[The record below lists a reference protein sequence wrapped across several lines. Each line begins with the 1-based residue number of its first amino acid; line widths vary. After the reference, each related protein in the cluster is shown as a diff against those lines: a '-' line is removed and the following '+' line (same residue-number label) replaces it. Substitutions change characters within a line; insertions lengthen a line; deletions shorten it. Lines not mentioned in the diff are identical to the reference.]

1 MTRSTRTVTGRDTD
15 TAAVLR
21 NQSEVEARI
30 RAICFKTGPPA
41 LVGAELEW
49 TLHHVGAPGAPLAAT
64 TLRRSLGPHA
74 PRTLGAPH
82 QPLALPA
89 GGTLSVEPGGQIE
102 ISSAPAA
109 SLSELHAAVDADRA
123 HLTTLL
129 ARGGLTVGRHGIDPH
144 RAPRR
149 LVHTPRYDAM
159 ERAFDARGPA
169 GRVMM
174 CSTAGLQV
182 CLDAGT
188 ERELATRW
196 AAVSA
201 LGPPLLAAFA
211 TARRH
216 AGRDTGL
223 ASARMAAW
231 AGMDPR
237 LTGPVG
243 GDRPTGDPAEAWVRY
258 ALEAPLTC
266 VRRAGD
272 CWDAPPG
279 VTLADWARGAL
290 PWQPTT
296 DDVDYHLSLLF
307 PPVRPRG
314 YLEVRYLD
322 AQAGDDW
329 IVPVAVLTALLADPA
344 TTAEALDLAL
354 PTAGRWA
361 EAARLGLA
369 DPALHRTARAVLDL
383 AGRRLDA
390 TGLEARTRDHIT
402 DTVDRR
408 LAAADSGEPQ

>member
-1 MTRSTRTVTGRDTD
+1 MTRSTRLVTDSDTD
-15 TAAVLR
+15 TTAVLR

-49 TLHHVGAPGAPLAAT
+49 TLHHTAAPGAPLQPAA
-64 TLRRSLGPHA
+64 LRRSLGRHTPA
-74 PRTLGAPH
+74 TLGAPH
-82 QPLALPA
+82 PPAALPA

-109 SLSELHAAVDADRA
+109 SLPELHAAVETDRA
-123 HLTTLL
+123 YLEDLL
-129 ARGGLTVGRHGIDPH
+129 ARGGLTAGRHGIDPH

-174 CSTAGLQV
+174 CGTAGLQV

-188 ERELATRW
+188 ESELATRW
-196 AAVSA
+196 AAVAA
-201 LGPPLLAAFA
+201 LGPPLLATFA
-211 TARRH
+211 NSARH
-216 AGRDTGL
+216 AGRDTGH
-223 ASARMAAW
+223 ASARMVAW
-231 AGMDPR
+231 QAMDPR

-243 GDRPTGDPAEAWVRY
+243 GDRPPGDPAEAWVRY
-258 ALEAPLTC
+258 ALEAPLIC
-266 VRRAGD
+266 VRRDGD

-279 VTLADWARGAL
+279 VTLAGWARGAL
-290 PWQPTT
+290 PWRPTT
-296 DDVDYHLSLLF
+296 ADVDYHLSLLF

-329 IVPVAVLTALLADPA
+329 IVPAAVLTALLADPA
-344 TTAEALDLAL
+344 TTGEALDLAL
-354 PTAGRWA
+354 PVAGRWT
-361 EAARLGLA
+361 EAAHRGLA
-369 DPALHRTARAVLDL
+369 DPELRRTARAVADL
-383 AGRRLDA
+383 AGRRLAA
-390 TGLEARTRDHIT
+390 TGLGSGVRDHIT

-408 LAAADSGEPQ
+408 LAADSGEKR